1 MKRPD
6 YWRELTEPGDIVPA
20 GCPYREERPDGAPF
34 HYSRRYTVEAESVF
48 DHYRYA
54 FDPRSRVFIDSRW
67 EQRVQVGSKVGA
79 AQMPNLPQG
88 TIIRDAQ
95 GTVHERV
102 KARWS
107 SPGEMVTLGSI
118 AVPSPVTVIWLPA

>member
-6 YWRELTEPGDIVPA
+6 YWQELTEPGDIVPA
-20 GCPYREERPDGAPF
+20 GCPYREECPDGVPF
-34 HYSRRYTVEAESVF
+34 HYSRRHTVEAKSVL

-102 KARWS
+102 NARWS
-107 SPGEMVTLGSI
+107 SPGERVTLGSI